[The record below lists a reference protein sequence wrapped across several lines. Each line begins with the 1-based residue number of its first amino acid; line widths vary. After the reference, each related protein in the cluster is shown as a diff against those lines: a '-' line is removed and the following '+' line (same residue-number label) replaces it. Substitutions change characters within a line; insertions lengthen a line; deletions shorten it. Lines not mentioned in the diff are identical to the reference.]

1 MTTGN
6 NSGQIDLTLWIY
18 RLIAY
23 VIDSVITGV
32 VASIIYYAILLPSL
46 RPRYYDVFIGYYYG
60 SAPFWA
66 FWLLYPLIFGIIQ
79 IIYFVILEVYWGAT
93 LGKRLL
99 GMQVQ
104 LTKGGKVTLD
114 KSFIRNMSKILWPL
128 VIIDWLLVILIP
140 GPDKRQK
147 FTDRIAGTTVVQI
160 KQVFQSNS
168 PSSTPSTPPAPPPP
182 PPPV

>member
-1 MTTGN
+1 MTN
-6 NSGQIDLTLWIY
+6 SSSSGQIDFNLWVY

-23 VIDSVITGV
+23 VIDSIITGV

-46 RPRYYDVFIGYYYG
+46 TPKYYNVFIGNYYG
-60 SAPFWA
+60 SAPIWA
-66 FWLLYPLIFGIIQ
+66 FWLLYPLILGIIQ

-93 LGKRLL
+93 LGKRIL

-104 LTKGGKVTLD
+104 LTKGGKVTID
-114 KSFIRNMSKILWPL
+114 KSFIRNISKILWPL
-128 VIIDWLLVILIP
+128 VIIDWLIAILTP

-160 KQVFQSNS
+160 KQVFQLNALT
-168 PSSTPSTPPAPPPP
+168 TPSTPPTPPPP
-182 PPPV
+182 PPPT